1 MQHSPSLQP
10 QLQQSQR
17 FDLGR
22 QVVAQMA
29 RPSERRASVSPSDEA
44 SALSLSQLLAQERV
58 IRFNVNL
65 AVITQDVKATLFA
78 SQLLYWTQNG
88 QAVIENGGWIFKT
101 REQWEH
107 ETGLSRAEQERARSI
122 LLELGLVAEA
132 RVGSPAR
139 NCYRIIPEALGRALA
154 HVMRREARQLSLF
167 DLRSPA
173 GETQVL
179 LGRHLAY
186 YCAFA
191 SLTESITNAVMLSKC
206 LQLQQTVSKAQT
218 ERLKAKHT
226 FVNEIPWDQ
235 DWFRLAPH
243 QVQTETG
250 LSPAQQKR
258 SKQNL
263 CQLNLLEEAQD
274 HRGYGF
280 VRVRVKALFG
290 KLTDHLL
297 GKLVSMH
304 KEACDQGGR
313 SEYSKTEHFSTVPKC
328 SKTEHSDSAKTAQ
341 SFTVNNFA
349 KMDKFGTV
357 PNSAKTAQISSTDKN
372 SPSSSAQRSN
382 PVGDFLHPSRRVFT
396 PQLAGFEGVRRR
408 LFDPLYAH
416 GRRITV
422 TGLQQQLQ
430 TRPAT
435 QSYPQTYK
443 KSPTENVPVVVVS
456 SADFSKNGI
465 QQHQSSQAQNIQL
478 QQLHWPNRLDA
489 IQKQACQKLLRGQA
503 VPQNRHQLLVD
514 ELAGFVGTGKV
525 NNPVAYF
532 SKLIRLDIE
541 SGADGM
547 VFSHAHEVAQI
558 RDAKKAHEERVAHS
572 IAAMN
577 AETTVQ
583 KTMSQNSPTAVRD
596 SLTPAVNPSKLLAD
610 LRQKMGL
617 PPAVPTVRTGVKVTP
632 PPTSTSIS
640 SILNLT

>member
-1 MQHSPSLQP
+1 MQLLQSPQP
-10 QLQQSQR
+10 QLQQFPR

-29 RPSERRASVSPSDEA
+29 RPSERRAPVSPSDEA

-78 SQLLYWTQNG
+78 SQLLYWTQHG

-122 LLELGLVAEA
+122 LVELGLVAEA

-226 FVNEIPWDQ
+226 FVTEIPWDQ

-274 HRGYGF
+274 HKGYGF
-280 VRVRVKALFG
+280 VRVKVKALFG

-297 GKLVSMH
+297 GKLVSRN
-304 KEACDQGGR
+304 KETRDGDEQNLSD
-313 SEYSKTEHFSTVPKC
+313 SENKDFNKTAKLATVANYSKM
-328 SKTEHSDSAKTAQ
+328 A
-341 SFTVNNFA
+341 
-349 KMDKFGTV
+349 KFGTV
-357 PNSAKTAQISSTDKN
+357 PNCSKTVQSFTVNDYSNLDQFARADKN
-372 SPSSSAQRSN
+372 SPSSSAQRAN
-382 PVGDFLHPSRRVFT
+382 PVGDFLHPSRRVFA

-422 TGLQQQLQ
+422 TELQQQLQ

-435 QSYPQTYK
+435 QSYPQPCK
-443 KSPTENVPVVVVS
+443 KSPTENASVVVVS
-456 SADFSKNGI
+456 SVDFSKNET
-465 QQHQSSQAQNIQL
+465 QQGQSSQTQNTQL
-478 QQLHWPNRLDA
+478 QQLHWPSRLDA

-532 SKLIRLDIE
+532 SKLIRLDID
-541 SGADGM
+541 SGIDGM

-558 RDAKKAHEERVAHS
+558 RDAKKAHEERLGNS
-572 IAAMN
+572 IAALN
-577 AETTVQ
+577 SEAAVQ
-583 KTMSQNSPTAVRD
+583 TPVSQNSPTEV
-596 SLTPAVNPSKLLAD
+596 SESVTPAVNPSKLLAE

-617 PPAVPTVRTGVKVTP
+617 PPAIPSARKSSQYEVKHD
-632 PPTSTSIS
+632 S
-640 SILNLT
+640 

>member
-1 MQHSPSLQP
+1 
-10 QLQQSQR
+10 
-17 FDLGR
+17 
-22 QVVAQMA
+22 VVAQMA
-29 RPSERRASVSPSDEA
+29 RSSERRAPVSPSGEA

-78 SQLLYWTQNG
+78 SQLLYWTQHG
-88 QAVIENGGWIFKT
+88 QSVIENGGWIFKT

-122 LLELGLVAEA
+122 LQGLGLVEEA

-167 DLRSPA
+167 DLRTPA

-206 LQLQQTVSKAQT
+206 LQLQQTVSKAQN
-218 ERLKAKHT
+218 ERLRASHS
-226 FVNEIPWDQ
+226 FVTEIPWDQ

-274 HRGYGF
+274 HKGYGF
-280 VRVRVKALFG
+280 VRVRVKALFER
-290 KLTDHLL
+290 LTDHLL
-297 GKLVSMH
+297 SKLIKSNA
-304 KEACDQGGR
+304 KEHASQNK
-313 SEYSKTEHFSTVPKC
+313 SNYSKTEQFGTAPNC
-328 SKTEHSDSAKTAQ
+328 SKNEQLVTVTNCSKNEHLSFATISTKTHQ
-341 SFTVNNFA
+341 FKV
-349 KMDKFGTV
+349 
-357 PNSAKTAQISSTDKN
+357 TDKN
-372 SPSSSAQRSN
+372 SLSSSDQRSN
-382 PVGDFLHPSRRVFT
+382 PVGDFLHTSRRVFT

-416 GRRITV
+416 GRKITE
-422 TGLQQQLQ
+422 TKLQNTKLQQQLQ
-430 TRPAT
+430 AHPES
-435 QSYPQTYK
+435 SYPQTSK
-443 KSPTENVPVVVVS
+443 KSPTENAPVVVVS
-456 SADFSKNGI
+456 SVDFSKNR
-465 QQHQSSQAQNIQL
+465 NDKNQL
-478 QQLHWPNRLDA
+478 EWPSRLDA
-489 IQKQACQKLLRGQA
+489 IQKQACQKLLRSQA
-503 VPQNRHQLLVD
+503 VPEGRHQLLVD

-541 SGADGM
+541 SGVDGM
-547 VFSHAHEVAQI
+547 VFSHAHEIAQI
-558 RDAKKAHEERVAHS
+558 RKAKTAHEERLANS
-572 IAAMN
+572 IATLN
-577 AETTVQ
+577 AETVAQ
-583 KTMSQNSPTAVRD
+583 KSAVQNSPSD
-596 SLTPAVNPSKLLAD
+596 SHQPLAPTIDPSKFMAEF
-610 LRQKMGL
+610 RQRAGL
-617 PPAVPTVRTGVKVTP
+617 PPAAPTTRSTGKSAHSP
-632 PPTSTSIS
+632 STTAIS
-640 SILNLT
+640 SILNIT

>member
-1 MQHSPSLQP
+1 M
-10 QLQQSQR
+10 
-17 FDLGR
+17 
-22 QVVAQMA
+22 AQMV
-29 RPSERRASVSPSDEA
+29 RPSERRAPVSPSDEA

-65 AVITQDVKATLFA
+65 AVITKDVKATLFA
-78 SQLLYWTQNG
+78 SQLLYWTQHG

-139 NCYRIIPEALGRALA
+139 NCYRIIPEALGQALA

-167 DLRSPA
+167 DLRTPA

-226 FVNEIPWDQ
+226 FVTEIPWDQ

-274 HRGYGF
+274 RKGYGF
-280 VRVRVKALFG
+280 VRVKVKALFG

-297 GKLVSMH
+297 GKLVSKH
-304 KEACDQGGR
+304 KETCDQGRGQNYST
-313 SEYSKTEHFSTVPKC
+313 SEKFGTVPKC
-328 SKTEHSDSAKTAQ
+328 SNTEKM
-341 SFTVNNFA
+341 FTVNNSA
-349 KMDKFGTV
+349 KM
-357 PNSAKTAQISSTDKN
+357 AQIIDIVKN

-396 PQLAGFEGVRRR
+396 PQLASFEGVRRR

-435 QSYPQTYK
+435 ASYPQPSK
-443 KSPTENVPVVVVS
+443 KSPTENIPVVVVS
-456 SADFSKNGI
+456 PADFSKNGS
-465 QQHQSSQAQNIQL
+465 QKGQSSQTQNIEL
-478 QQLHWPNRLDA
+478 QHLQWPNQLDA

-503 VPQNRHQLLVD
+503 VPENRHQLLVD
-514 ELAGFVGTGKV
+514 ELAGFVDTGKV

-541 SGADGM
+541 SGPDGM

-558 RDAKKAHEERVAHS
+558 RDAKKAHEERTAHS
-572 IAAMN
+572 IAALN

-583 KTMSQNSPTAVRD
+583 KTASQNSLTEVRD
-596 SLTPAVNPSKLLAD
+596 SLTPAINPSKLLAD
-610 LRQKMGL
+610 LRQKIGL
-617 PPAVPTVRTGVKVTP
+617 PPAAPSARKSSQSEVKHDY
-632 PPTSTSIS
+632 
-640 SILNLT
+640 